1 MFKARGLI
9 CGQNNEICFGSSVV
23 SGLAWSESPG
33 SALENHI
40 QGLSPLEAQA
50 WPMPR
55 AQARVL
61 RFEDV
66 VIVVPRLG

>member
-1 MFKARGLI
+1 M
-9 CGQNNEICFGSSVV
+9 

-33 SALENHI
+33 SALENHM

-50 WPMPR
+50 QPMPR
-55 AQARVL
+55 AQAWVL

-66 VIVVPRLG
+66 AIVVPQLG

>member
-9 CGQNNEICFGSSVV
+9 YSQNNEICFGSSVV
-23 SGLAWSESPG
+23 SGLAWPKSPG
-33 SALENHI
+33 LALKNHM

-50 WPMPR
+50 QPMPR

-66 VIVVPRLG
+66 AIVVPQLG